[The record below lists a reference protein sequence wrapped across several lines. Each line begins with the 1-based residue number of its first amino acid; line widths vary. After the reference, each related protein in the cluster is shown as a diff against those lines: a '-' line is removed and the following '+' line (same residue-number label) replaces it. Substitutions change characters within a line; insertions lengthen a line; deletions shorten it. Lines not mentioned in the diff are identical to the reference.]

1 MIVDTVVN
9 KGLEQTESLDTK
21 RYQVISQQSGPICK
35 DNKLLVTEN
44 NFAEISGGK
53 KCKKSQETSQESL
66 IQNIKETSE
75 QKELVNKP
83 VADPLEDSLWSPKNR
98 TCDKRLSFK
107 AKIPSFKVPGETK
120 EYRINYMKWVL
131 RGNKHIKS
139 IEEEFQKGNS
149 WVVVDFDCEYS
160 RRTLSELIK
169 KKEGDWCNLIP
180 EEVKITEVKS
190 KFYSKESIEETK
202 PKYKER
208 YRVALSSQKE

>member
-9 KGLEQTESLDTK
+9 KGLEQTEILDTK
-21 RYQVISQQSGPICK
+21 RYQVTSQQIEPICK

-44 NFAEISGGK
+44 NFAEISSGK
-53 KCKKSQETSQESL
+53 KYKKSQETSQESL

-120 EYRINYMKWVL
+120 EYQINYIKWVL

-139 IEEEFQKGNS
+139 IEKEFQKSNS
-149 WVVVDFDCEYS
+149 WVIVDFDCEYR

-180 EEVKITEVKS
+180 EEVKTPEVNRNFILK
-190 KFYSKESIEETK
+190 KVKRK
-202 PKYKER
+202 
-208 YRVALSSQKE
+208 